1 MFWSLFKW
9 IFAVASPRLGWR
21 EHSYTRN
28 SNDIGPIIFFPMVF
42 CPISLY
48 KKRSSLQNQLGG
60 FMLTA
65 DRVMDVKEPIGWVAD
80 PLLLQKNWMR
90 IERRTTRKD
99 YVLQYYVHLLKKI
112 QAAIWIMN
120 FMNHVFFF
128 CQVLCWFI
136 VWILCTWS
144 SDNITLTDKPDKLPN
159 VPVKTRY
166 MDLRMWSSHHYYPLG
181 ILLAIPI
188 DGLRPPFFNAILKIA
203 IRSPQTPQT
212 AKASSSLSSFF
223 FFFLSSPG
231 TISPGP
237 VVNPFWAFQV
247 RFQRGTMVPP
257 SFGLSQDAL
266 VPTRKERY
274 LMILMPWKTSQ

>member
-1 MFWSLFKW
+1 
-9 IFAVASPRLGWR
+9 
-21 EHSYTRN
+21 
-28 SNDIGPIIFFPMVF
+28 
-42 CPISLY
+42 
-48 KKRSSLQNQLGG
+48 
-60 FMLTA
+60 
-65 DRVMDVKEPIGWVAD
+65 
-80 PLLLQKNWMR
+80 
-90 IERRTTRKD
+90 
-99 YVLQYYVHLLKKI
+99 
-112 QAAIWIMN
+112 
-120 FMNHVFFF
+120 MNHEFHES
-128 CQVLCWFI
+128 C
-136 VWILCTWS
+136 ILFLSGTLLIYCMDFVYMKQWQYHPDRQAGQASQCT
-144 SDNITLTDKPDKLPN
+144 T
-159 VPVKTRY
+159 VKTRY